1 MTERNDS
8 EPKSDEPR
16 PLTFW
21 EVLGS
26 TLAAAIGVQKK
37 VNKERDF
44 TRGNPVHFIIAGI
57 IFTTVFVLAVIVV
70 VKLVLSHATGG

>member
-1 MTERNDS
+1 MSNRNDKDQ
-8 EPKSDEPR
+8 PDQR

-57 IFTTVFVLAVIVV
+57 IFTTVFVLAVVLV
-70 VKLVLSHATGG
+70 VKLVLSNAT

>member
-1 MTERNDS
+1 MSNQND
-8 EPKSDEPR
+8 KDEPDKR

-57 IFTTVFVLAVIVV
+57 IFTTVFVLAVVLV
-70 VKLVLSHATGG
+70 VKLVLSNAT

>member
-1 MTERNDS
+1 MTDRKESD
-8 EPKSDEPR
+8 PKPDAQR

-57 IFTTVFVLAVIVV
+57 IFTTIFVLAVVVV
-70 VKLVLSHATGG
+70 VKLVLSNAT

>member
-1 MTERNDS
+1 MSNRNDADKP
-8 EPKSDEPR
+8 EQR

-44 TRGNPVHFIIAGI
+44 TRGNPLHFIIAGI
-57 IFTTVFVLAVIVV
+57 IFTTVFVLAVVLV
-70 VKLVLSHATGG
+70 VKLVLSSAT

>member
-1 MTERNDS
+1 MSNRNDA
-8 EPKSDEPR
+8 DEPEQR

-44 TRGNPVHFIIAGI
+44 TRGNPLHFIIAGI
-57 IFTTVFVLAVIVV
+57 IFTTVFVLAVVLV
-70 VKLVLSHATGG
+70 VKLVLSSAT

>member
-1 MTERNDS
+1 MNDREQS
-8 EPKSDEPR
+8 ESKPDEPR
-16 PLTFW
+16 ALTFW

-57 IFTTVFVLAVIVV
+57 IFTTVFVLVVVVV
-70 VKLVLSHATGG
+70 VKLVLSNAT